1 MSVSSKSDLTDDVQE
16 LPTFASSLVRKR
28 AIKRWSTTSEV
39 TESSLR
45 KIHDESERRLSNLT
59 NDNFEKIR
67 RATVRLNKE
76 EEESLT
82 GLVLEKRRQN
92 SFSVKKVDVVSA
104 SKNVADHFQSVAEED
119 LLTQSLN
126 AIINRLGRSSNH
138 FETKDLVE
146 YVRVVF
152 KKSSFET
159 SNLINL
165 LRERNESAHSLQILL
180 ERANLKRA
188 PKSSAFCSMTLKKQ
202 FEPVHFSLC
211 NSNNTVLST
220 LCGSQSPLWDTTL
233 SLPLETTKGY
243 SLVLAVWETKTQAT
257 MATVNDGKKCMGCV
271 EIDLH
276 SQVATGSHVWWEL
289 LSARKPNQKKVK
301 GKVHMGLRYNA
312 HIGRHDNAVMV
323 YAGMLSKFLSVD
335 YPKSGALSKTAACVL
350 DLQKTQQKL
359 TEEEHQFAEWL
370 VHSELYKET
379 NSNFEILYKKLQL
392 LLDCV
397 DTPHCSLSDL
407 ELSLLWKTFT
417 DFQMKYINKMRNVNA
432 EYPYDLESAVLNV
445 KFFTKCYQDISKC
458 HMYSTLHASVIKQ
471 ANLELEEAFKENSL
485 LWVETI
491 TSHFKCGPDKPY
503 KDMVTKLK
511 DMTNAVR
518 LELRNESTTYV
529 RALSGTPYLTVILY
543 QINEKI
549 SNVTVSVL
557 SKVITFLKESDVENL
572 DEDLLNDCLGLYVAV
587 SDLKKLCNDLDGD
600 IHHALNNFHSWFC
613 SVVSTWLNMVQVKH
627 HTRVALCVDL
637 DLLDRL
643 DMHVPWSSCVVD
655 VATMNNC
662 ICDIKDIFDFP
673 DARARYT
680 VISKLSKQVIESA
693 IQLSEMLLEK
703 GRTMIETQKGVRK
716 GHDGLSSLTK
726 DEILKK
732 ALAVTCS
739 LRENSNFVGTLPK
752 VLDWD
757 SFPESS
763 DHFQKL
769 HSKLK
774 EVDDKLLRYKI
785 QWMNIVCE
793 SLIEPK
799 FVEAFGKF
807 IKQAFQRDNKAPETL
822 VYMLDEELSKIHAN
836 VEAALFQDMLTIIWE
851 RIVLPQFER
860 HTAKRPAKIK
870 DYYDILQDGFK
881 EVTDFFASVITQKDA
896 VIMNTVRYNRLIYN
910 LQNLTITLD
919 DLQFRYFLE
928 ESIQQSK
935 QESEL
940 GYLTF
945 EAFLTR
951 QRDKTILKVTVVRCT
966 GLPVMDTMGKCDTV
980 VKVTI
985 QPRHTS
991 HFSHLK
997 IRSTEP
1003 VFNDLDPVFNQVFEF
1018 SFFTDVE
1025 ELEDGACLQF
1035 TVWDKDRLSADD
1047 FIGETLCEL
1056 KAIPFDS
1063 PKEFKEHLALPDL
1076 KCLSYDV
1083 IHNRRFY
1090 EKTAE
1095 KFIKERSKLVNEEGE
1110 KFIQKRASALMIFQN
1125 LKERIRTYSDT
1136 FVDG

>member
-1 MSVSSKSDLTDDVQE
+1 
-16 LPTFASSLVRKR
+16 
-28 AIKRWSTTSEV
+28 
-39 TESSLR
+39 
-45 KIHDESERRLSNLT
+45 
-59 NDNFEKIR
+59 
-67 RATVRLNKE
+67 
-76 EEESLT
+76 
-82 GLVLEKRRQN
+82 
-92 SFSVKKVDVVSA
+92 
-104 SKNVADHFQSVAEED
+104 
-119 LLTQSLN
+119 
-126 AIINRLGRSSNH
+126 
-138 FETKDLVE
+138 
-146 YVRVVF
+146 
-152 KKSSFET
+152 
-159 SNLINL
+159 
-165 LRERNESAHSLQILL
+165 
-180 ERANLKRA
+180 
-188 PKSSAFCSMTLKKQ
+188 
-202 FEPVHFSLC
+202 
-211 NSNNTVLST
+211 
-220 LCGSQSPLWDTTL
+220 
-233 SLPLETTKGY
+233 
-243 SLVLAVWETKTQAT
+243 

-312 HIGRHDNAVMV
+312 HIGRHDNAVMHVEICSLRQV

-726 DEILKK
+726 ESRRVIDMRPPKLRFKSNVISLNSLSEILKK

-919 DLQFRYFLE
+919 DLQF
-928 ESIQQSK
+928 S
-935 QESEL
+935 
-940 GYLTF
+940 
-945 EAFLTR
+945 
-951 QRDKTILKVTVVRCT
+951 
-966 GLPVMDTMGKCDTV
+966 
-980 VKVTI
+980 
-985 QPRHTS
+985 
-991 HFSHLK
+991 
-997 IRSTEP
+997 
-1003 VFNDLDPVFNQVFEF
+1003 QVFEF

-1056 KAIPFDS
+1056 
-1063 PKEFKEHLALPDL
+1063 KEFKEHLALPDL